1 MLTFKFRNG
10 DVMWGTR
17 WLCQELKGSK
27 TLEKFSRSVL
37 GPEYSKP
44 RNLILSTYL
53 DLINSSKQFT
63 FKKCKKCN
71 KNKTNLQTQIYS
83 FTVVRRT
90 CVMKSAELSSP
101 LLSVMIETQV
111 IWGSPL
117 LSVRA
122 SYWIS
127 LRLNICAHKMQHHED
142 CKQYIK
148 YLVQCPV
155 PSAWRLLGWAW
166 RW

>member
-10 DVMWGTR
+10 GVMWGTR
-17 WLCQELKGSK
+17 RLWQELKGTK

-53 DLINSSKQFT
+53 ELINSSKQFT

-101 LLSVMIETQV
+101 LLSV
-111 IWGSPL
+111 
-117 LSVRA
+117 RA

-127 LRLNICAHKMQHHED
+127 LRLNICTHKMQHHED
-142 CKQYIK
+142 YKQYIK
-148 YLVQCPV
+148 YLAQCPL

-166 RW
+166 QW